1 MKYLVTMPALAAA
14 MLFLHCLQIPRA
26 AADSYPVDTVIADT
40 VLRTHVDSRHAH
52 ELLQQPQLS
61 ANSGKFNGYLAADD
75 CQPGSE
81 LPGVEVFRRL
91 TQDFSTDTATALL
104 IRCLYQ
110 MPQVYRAQ
118 ALFREAA
125 EARRKLDAVQAE
137 YMRSRAQRYTV
148 LFVPGW
154 GYRSNGEVTGGN
166 LRKPREIIGALG
178 YETHLVALN
187 DFGSVEDNAKII
199 ANTLR
204 EHLGKGK
211 QVLLASASSG
221 GPSVAMALNEADIFS
236 HPALAGWI
244 NICGV
249 LRGSPIIDHF
259 TPWPKSLVIHVV
271 NLFEGWTRDELNSL
285 SRSRSAPR
293 FRQYRAPRQ
302 LTVLNYVGVPF
313 SGQVSDMGRTL
324 YRLLRKQGPNDGL
337 TLIPDAIAPGYTIMA
352 IGTDHF
358 IREDP
363 EIDLKTAALLSV
375 LIRLIESSVPGLPG
389 NQAQASAPPSGSG

>member
-26 AADSYPVDTVIADT
+26 AADSLPVDTMIADT
-40 VLRTHVDSRHAH
+40 ALRTHVDSRHAR
-52 ELLQQPQLS
+52 ELLHQPQLS
-61 ANSGKFNGYLAADD
+61 ISSGKFNDYLTDKD

-81 LPGVEVFRRL
+81 LPGVETFQRL

-110 MPQVYRAQ
+110 LPQVYQAQ

-125 EARRKLDAVQAE
+125 QARRELDTLQAD
-137 YMRSRAQRYTV
+137 YMRSRTHRYTV

-154 GYRSNGEVTGGN
+154 GYLSNGEVTGGN

-178 YETHLVALN
+178 YETHLVPLN
-187 DFGSVEDNAKII
+187 DFGSVEDNAMII
-199 ANTLR
+199 ADTLR
-204 EHLGKGK
+204 EHLGRGK

-221 GPSVAMALNEADIFS
+221 GPSVAMALNEPDIFS
-236 HPALAGWI
+236 HPELAGWI

-259 TPWPKSLVIHVV
+259 TPWPRSLVIHVI

-293 FRQYRAPRQ
+293 FRQYRAPPQ
-302 LTVLNYVGVPF
+302 LTVLNYVGIPF
-313 SGQVSDMGRTL
+313 SGQVSEMGRTL
-324 YRLLRKQGPNDGL
+324 YSLLRKQGPNDGL
-337 TLIPDAIAPGYTIMA
+337 TLIQDAIAPGYTVMA

-375 LIRLIESSVPGLPG
+375 LLRLIESSARGLPG
-389 NQAQASAPPSGSG
+389 NQAQASALPSG